1 MEISIGNLST
11 IILRA
16 LMGITNNIVGKIK
29 YCFHILNNI
38 VGKNLFLYVVI
49 SLILSAVI

>member
-16 LMGITNNIVGKIK
+16 LMGITNNIVGK
-29 YCFHILNNI
+29 
-38 VGKNLFLYVVI
+38 NLFLYVVI